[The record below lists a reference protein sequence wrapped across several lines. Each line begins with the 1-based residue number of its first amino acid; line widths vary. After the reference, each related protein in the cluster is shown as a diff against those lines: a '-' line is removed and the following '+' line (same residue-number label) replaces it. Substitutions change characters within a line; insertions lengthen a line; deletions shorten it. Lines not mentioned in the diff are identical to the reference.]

1 MKLDEWADVV
11 TGTESNIL
19 ASAMASGRIPL
30 RGRRARHDVQCVDS
44 NSGDP
49 RSSSHRGSMAYNAS
63 NGGSQTAAWDV
74 DSKSLL
80 HTFIKL
86 YNMRTTLH
94 AYSVC
99 KLLQHENII
108 HYHDIQ
114 QSGRVYVLLQYD
126 NSQIK
131 K

>member
-49 RSSSHRGSMAYNAS
+49 RSSSHRGSMAYNAT
-63 NGGSQTAAWDV
+63 NGGSQTAAWESDAV
-74 DSKSLL
+74 IVPLIPGNAGVGKDE
-80 HTFIKL
+80 HTS
-86 YNMRTTLH
+86 RT
-94 AYSVC
+94 
-99 KLLQHENII
+99 
-108 HYHDIQ
+108 
-114 QSGRVYVLLQYD
+114 
-126 NSQIK
+126 
-131 K
+131 